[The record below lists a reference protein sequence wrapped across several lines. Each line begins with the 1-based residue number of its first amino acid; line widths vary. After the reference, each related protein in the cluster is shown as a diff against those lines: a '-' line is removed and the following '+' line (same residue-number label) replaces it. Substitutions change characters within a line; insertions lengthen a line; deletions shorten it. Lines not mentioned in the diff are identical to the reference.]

1 MRSSRLQLIK
11 FERLKL
17 NTTLEAS
24 STEPV
29 KFSKG
34 SLIVD
39 LEVKLHM
46 CRMACTNYAS
56 VFSL

>member
-11 FERLKL
+11 FEKL
-17 NTTLEAS
+17 NTTLEVS

-29 KFSKG
+29 EFSKG

-46 CRMACTNYAS
+46 CRIECTNYVT